1 MIDLEIPF
9 SMIVAGPSGCGK
21 STFVEKLV
29 LNFVKRNT
37 FKHIHWY
44 NSDAR
49 ALSDNLK
56 KINIIEIH
64 TEIPYTFETIEDNS
78 LIILDDM
85 MLEAY
90 NKAVCGL
97 FVKKSHHHN
106 ISVILISQ
114 NVFHQSKLSR
124 DISLNSK
131 YLVLFKNP
139 RDKSQMLPLA
149 RQIYPENPMELYRV
163 YKEVTSIPHGYL
175 LFDLTQSANDII
187 RFRTDIFNDQFST
200 CYSPVELLDKNI
212 HKNETINGTET
223 YAVCVK
229 KF

>member
-21 STFVEKLV
+21 STFIEKLIRKFIE
-29 LNFVKRNT
+29 LKT

-44 NSDAR
+44 NNDIR
-49 ALSDNLK
+49 AIPKELQSTLV
-56 KINIIEIH
+56 EIH
-64 TEIPYTFETIEDNS
+64 TEVPNTFDHIEDDS
-78 LIILDDM
+78 LIILDDL

-97 FVKKSHHHN
+97 FVRKSHHHK
-106 ISVILISQ
+106 ISVILTSQ
-114 NVFHQSKLSR
+114 NVFHQTKLSR

-131 YLVLFKNP
+131 YLVFFKNP

-163 YKEVTSIPHGYL
+163 YKEVTSVPHGYL
-175 LFDLTQSANDII
+175 LFDLTQRINDIL
-187 RFRTDIFNDQFST
+187 RFRTDIFNNKFST
-200 CYSPVELLDKNI
+200 CYSPSHLLESCD
-212 HKNETINGTET
+212 NESFEGAKT
-223 YAVCVK
+223 YALCIEK
-229 KF
+229 I

>member
-1 MIDLEIPF
+1 MLKE
-9 SMIVAGPSGCGK
+9 
-21 STFVEKLV
+21 TL
-29 LNFVKRNT
+29 L
-37 FKHIHWY
+37 KHIHWY

-200 CYSPVELLDKNI
+200 CYSPVEFLDKNI